1 MNRTFPGRDGALR
14 RPSTEARQDHH
25 SKRTAQRTPRA
36 LMLLLLLLKSPEFT
50 AVAIF
55 SLKAD

>member
-36 LMLLLLLLKSPEFT
+36 LMLLKSPEFT